1 MIELLPL
8 KGGVIAPAVI
18 VGEGLVPSRNR
29 RNRVQT
35 IAGTHKGRPSD
46 QAGGRL
52 YVSVITDSMR
62 SWIAVPRSEPGT
74 SFTGMTEG
82 RE

>member
-62 SWIAVPRSEPGT
+62 SWIAV
-74 SFTGMTEG
+74 FTGMTGGAVVDLCGENC
-82 RE
+82 